1 MNRVLAAL
9 ALGGVIATAVI
20 VVIDEKSPEAGDVV
34 IEPSKLAL
42 LPDGGKGYVERVKQI
57 DGGIALRV
65 KASGG
70 CVRRPVGNKSC
81 LKGGRDPGDLNRFP
95 AAEAT
100 GSGCE
105 PVACSI
111 VFGEDP
117 DLAEDDV
124 IRDAKKPREGAGK

>member
-1 MNRVLAAL
+1 MNRILAAV
-9 ALGGVIATAVI
+9 ALGGVIATAVVI
-20 VVIDEKSPEAGDVV
+20 VVDEKGSEAGDVV

-81 LKGGRDPGDLNRFP
+81 LKGGRDPGELNRFP
-95 AAEAT
+95 AADVT
-100 GSGCE
+100 GTGCE

-111 VFGEDP
+111 VFGENP

-124 IRDAKKPREGAGK
+124 VRDAKNERKDAGK